1 MGDMSS
7 MSRES
12 KKQQLR
18 RQMIT
23 PGKDFPSGRSQ
34 MEEQELYAARQKKR
48 RRNLMMAG
56 LVLVLV
62 FVFAGGWFYYQ
73 QIFRFTEYETIRQ
86 ISLSQGSL
94 VGYETF
100 GKNVIKYTRDGAS
113 YVDNRGAAVWNDS
126 YEMKLPIVS
135 VNGDYAAIAD
145 QQGNKIYI
153 YNTSGKVGEATTIL
167 PITKVAVSGLG
178 FVAVVVEG
186 PASSYLY
193 CFTKD
198 GSPHGTE
205 MKANISGNGYMM
217 DISVSKDGTQMMAS
231 YVYLKGGQAKSRV
244 VFYDFSE
251 VGKNQATRLVG
262 GFDEPFENVIVP
274 RVVYLKEP
282 YSCAFGSTGP
292 VFFSSKNLLKPEM
305 LSQVLLEEEI
315 QGIFYSD
322 EYVGVVVWN
331 NTNEGE
337 RRLEVY
343 RADGKH
349 VLSKEFTYDYT
360 HADID
365 GELIFLYNDNSCRIY
380 NMAGVE
386 KLDAVFDFAV
396 TKIRRGSAPN
406 TLLVIGPQ
414 EMREIKLK

>member
-23 PGKDFPSGRSQ
+23 PGKDFPPGRSQ
-34 MEEQELYAARQKKR
+34 KEEQELYAARQKKR
-48 RRNLMMAG
+48 RKNLIKAG
-56 LVLVLV
+56 LALALV
-62 FVFAGGWFYYQ
+62 FVAAGGWFYYQ

-86 ISLSQGSL
+86 IPLSQGSL

-262 GFDEPFENVIVP
+262 GFDEPFENAVVP
-274 RVVYLKEP
+274 RVVYLKTP

>member
-1 MGDMSS
+1 MGDMSL

-23 PGKDFPSGRSQ
+23 PGKDFPSGRSRK
-34 MEEQELYAARQKKR
+34 EEEELYAARQKKR
-48 RRNLMMAG
+48 RKNLIKAIG
-56 LVLVLV
+56 ILALV
-62 FVFAGGWFYYQ
+62 FIVAGGWFYYQ
-73 QIFRFTEYETIRQ
+73 QIYRYTDYETLRQ
-86 ISLSQGSL
+86 TALSQGSL
-94 VGYETF
+94 VGYKTF
-100 GKNVIKYTRDGAS
+100 GKNVLKYTRDGAS
-113 YVDNRGAAVWNDS
+113 YVDNRGEAVWNDS
-126 YEMKLPIVS
+126 YEIKLPIVS

-178 FVAVVVEG
+178 FVAVVAEG
-186 PASSYLY
+186 PVSSYLY

-198 GSPHGTE
+198 GSSHGTE
-205 MKANISGNGYMM
+205 IKSNMSGNGYML
-217 DISVSKDGTQMMAS
+217 DVSVSKDSTQMMAS

-244 VFYDFSE
+244 VFYNFSE
-251 VGKNQATRLVG
+251 VGKTKSTRLVA
-262 GFDEPFENVIVP
+262 GFDESFENAVVP
-274 RVVYLKEP
+274 RVAYLKEP
-282 YSCAFGSTGP
+282 YSCAFSSTGL

-305 LSQVLLEEEI
+305 VKQVLLEEEI

-331 NTNEGE
+331 NTDQGE
-337 RRLEVY
+337 QRLEVY

-365 GELIFLYNDNSCRIY
+365 GDLIFLYNDNSCRIY

-396 TKIRRGSAPN
+396 TKIRKGSSPS
-406 TLLVIGPQ
+406 TLLVTGPQ